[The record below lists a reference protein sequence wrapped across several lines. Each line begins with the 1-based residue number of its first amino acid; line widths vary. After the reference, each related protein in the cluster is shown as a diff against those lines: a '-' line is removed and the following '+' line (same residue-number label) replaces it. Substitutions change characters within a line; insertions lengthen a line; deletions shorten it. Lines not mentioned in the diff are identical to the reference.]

1 MGSTPESLIQGL
13 RRFRRRISGRYKIER
28 MLLFGSRA
36 RGTAR
41 PDSDVDLILVSRRFR
56 GKNAIDRA
64 APLYLEWDLPYSVD
78 FLCYTPQEFEAFSRR
93 GGLVRQALQ
102 EGREVPE

>member
-1 MGSTPESLIQGL
+1 LGSTRDGLIRGL
-13 RRFRRRISGRYKIER
+13 RRFRRRISRRYDIER
-28 MLLFGSRA
+28 MVLFGSRA

-41 PDSDVDLILVSRRFR
+41 RDSDVDLILVSRKFR

-78 FLCYTPQEFEAFSRR
+78 LLCYTPQEFAEFSRR
-93 GGLVRQALQ
+93 GGLVRQAVQ